1 LIPFLLLAQRSEHAS
16 SNKRH
21 QEEMFVSFHANRSE
35 EPSWRWTEEDIFPGA
50 QAISNCS
57 SIPPPSGPNG
67 KNHLL
72 RAKLQLLYT
81 AVIITTK
88 HFFLYPKTLFFFS
101 HRDSWVALPTLV
113 SPVLRKQAGRR
124 LEDCFFFSFSIYLG
138 RGPGGMPWGGNTS
151 LKNPSLYLIS

>member
-1 LIPFLLLAQRSEHAS
+1 MPRATKDTRKKCLFFSMRTEVRSPHGVGRRRTSFREHKPYLIARPFHLRLA
-16 SNKRH
+16 
-21 QEEMFVSFHANRSE
+21 
-35 EPSWRWTEEDIFPGA
+35 PTE
-50 QAISNCS
+50 
-57 SIPPPSGPNG
+57 

-81 AVIITTK
+81 AVITTTK
-88 HFFLYPKTLFFFS
+88 HFFLYPKTLYFFS

-113 SPVLRKQAGRR
+113 SPLLRRQAGRR